1 MYVLLHKE
9 IYVSYFLSL
18 EKSFQI
24 FCQHLLL
31 LRSQFQTHCCSF
43 KGKLVFS
50 FGYFKDSTLSLVC
63 SHFHI
68 LYLYVV
74 SFVSVLFLELH
85 LNRYCFFFFYCI
97 SWIILE
103 FLSVLVTIF
112 FLHVSLWTFFEL
124 YSSNWLSLQQFL
136 TSH

>member
-43 KGKLVFS
+43 KGKLVFWLFKRFYLVFSLQS
-50 FGYFKDSTLSLVC
+50 FSYFVFICGFICFCPISGTSFKQ
-63 SHFHI
+63 I
-68 LYLYVV
+68 LL
-74 SFVSVLFLELH
+74 
-85 LNRYCFFFFYCI
+85 FFFFYCI

-112 FLHVSLWTFFEL
+112 FLHVSLCTFFEL

>member
-68 LYLYVV
+68 FYLYVV

-85 LNRYCFFFFYCI
+85 LNRYCFFFFFTVF
-97 SWIILE
+97 LE
-103 FLSVLVTIF
+103 LFLNSFQYLSPYSFSMFHFAHFLSCILVTDYLF
-112 FLHVSLWTFFEL
+112 
-124 YSSNWLSLQQFL
+124 SNF
-136 TSH
+136 